1 MTPHRIHVKYFV
13 TDPEAVDL
21 PALIPV
27 FHRWIQQRRVDELL
41 IDVADY
47 KHVHEGP
54 GIMLIGH
61 EADYALDLGRGRPG
75 LLYSRKRALD
85 GDLRDVLRAVLRQA
99 LYGCHLLET
108 DPALGLTFRADEV
121 EVAFLDRLL
130 VPNEPASLAQVR
142 DDLEAALASF
152 YGEAPVHLDWL
163 DEDPRQPF
171 SVHVRIPEAA
181 DLATLLA
188 QLHPETV

>member
-13 TDPEAVDL
+13 TDPDTVDL

-27 FHRWIQQRRVDELL
+27 FHRWIQERRVDELL

-47 KHVHEGP
+47 KHVHDGP

-75 LLYSRKRALD
+75 LLYSRKRLLN
-85 GDLRDVLRAVLRQA
+85 GDLRDVLRTVLRQA
-99 LYGCHLLET
+99 LHGCHLLET
-108 DPALGLTFRADEV
+108 NPALELTFRTDVV
-121 EVAFLDRLL
+121 EVAFLDRLH
-130 VPNEPASLAQVR
+130 VPNQSASLARVR
-142 DDLEAALASF
+142 DDLEAALAAF
-152 YGEAPVHLDWL
+152 YGEVAVRLEWI

-171 SVHVRIPEAA
+171 AVRVRMPEAA

-188 QLHPETV
+188 RLHPEIA